1 MGVSV
6 RTKTRSRNMSL
17 LMSSLL
23 LTLASSAEIF
33 HRIPQSR
40 IPNSCSTLSG
50 STCVFPFSY
59 AGVTHYQCTYTDSR
73 VPWCATATNTDG
85 SVITNSWG
93 DCSMSSS
100 SSCTSESL
108 TITPCTTTTG
118 ATCQFPF
125 RYAGVVYTECA
136 TVDQSGPWC
145 STSITAAGEHIPG
158 SEGFC
163 PSTCPVTGGTSGGS
177 TSTPC
182 TPGTSF
188 TVDCNTCV
196 CNSLGEAV
204 CTTDTCS
211 GSTTTTTSTTST
223 TTTTST
229 TCVVSSGPASGQ
241 TCVFPFTFNGVTHSS
256 CADWIYGGQ
265 PAGTTWCSTQVDS
278 AGVHV
283 NGQGFYGFCPT
294 SCPGVQPQSINLLT
308 KSKNSAVRFG
318 GGRGPQ

>member
-50 STCVFPFSY
+50 STCVFPFS
-59 AGVTHYQCTYTDSR
+59 
-73 VPWCATATNTDG
+73 
-85 SVITNSWG
+85 
-93 DCSMSSS
+93 
-100 SSCTSESL
+100 
-108 TITPCTTTTG
+108 
-118 ATCQFPF
+118 
-125 RYAGVVYTECA
+125 YAGVVYTECA

-211 GSTTTTTSTTST
+211 AATTTTTASTSSSCVV
-223 TTTTST
+223 ST

-241 TCVFPFTFNGVTHSS
+241 T
-256 CADWIYGGQ
+256 
-265 PAGTTWCSTQVDS
+265 
-278 AGVHV
+278 
-283 NGQGFYGFCPT
+283 
-294 SCPGVQPQSINLLT
+294 
-308 KSKNSAVRFG
+308 
-318 GGRGPQ
+318 

>member
-17 LMSSLL
+17 LLSFLL

-50 STCVFPFSY
+50 SSCVFPFSY
-59 AGVTHYQCTYTDSR
+59 GGVTHHQCTYTDSP

-177 TSTPC
+177 TSTP
-182 TPGTSF
+182 P
-188 TVDCNTCV
+188 
-196 CNSLGEAV
+196 
-204 CTTDTCS
+204 TTAS
-211 GSTTTTTSTTST
+211 SSS
-223 TTTTST
+223 S
-229 TCVVSSGPASGQ
+229 CVVSSGPASGQ

-308 KSKNSAVRFG
+308 KRKNSAVRFG
-318 GGRGPQ
+318 GSRGPQ